1 MKRTGYIYEDIIN
14 VDNCKKAII
23 NASKSK
29 NKKGY
34 VVKILNNI
42 DYYANDLSKRLQ
54 TKRFTTPYRVKK
66 IIDGCSKK
74 ERIIHIPKYYPD
86 QCAHHAIVQVLK
98 PFILKS
104 SYYWSCANIEGRGL
118 SRAQRGMRRMTQQNE
133 IKYCAKLDIR
143 KFYPSLKNDKL
154 KKFLR
159 TKIKDIKALEIIDT
173 IIDTAEGLPIGNYT
187 SPWLAEWYLQ
197 SLDHYI
203 KEELKVKYDVRYADD
218 ITLGGNNKKKLH
230 YQLRKTIEYI
240 ETKLELKVKDNYQLF
255 RVKNGKNGRKIDFV
269 GQCYAINYSTLRKRR
284 ALVIMKQ
291 SRLIDR
297 LKRKNKKLNYHLCAS
312 YISHNSG
319 YLYSNTYHMKMKYQ
333 KHYNCI
339 KKVISERSKENVE
352 KSRS

>member
-203 KEELKVKYDVRYADD
+203 KEELKVK
-218 ITLGGNNKKKLH
+218 
-230 YQLRKTIEYI
+230 
-240 ETKLELKVKDNYQLF
+240 DNYQLF